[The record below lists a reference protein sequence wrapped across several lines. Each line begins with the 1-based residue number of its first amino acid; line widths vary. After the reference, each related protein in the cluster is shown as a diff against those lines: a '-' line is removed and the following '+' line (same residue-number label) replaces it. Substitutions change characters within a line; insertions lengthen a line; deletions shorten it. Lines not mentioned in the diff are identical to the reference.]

1 MGRAAKERVQ
11 DRRARVR
18 LRPIRHYEQVT
29 RNVSRTCRFFGISRT
44 IFYRWLARYRRA
56 GLVGLRDGQ
65 RGSRHHPYTTPPHIV
80 ALILRVRRER
90 QYGPPRISFFL
101 QRYHQVYVSAPTI
114 QRILKRHRVPRVS
127 LKRYRPGP
135 RRRRE
140 IHIPGQSVQVDVK
153 HLKLGGRRF
162 YQFTAIDEATRYRV
176 LRVYGHNSIKSAT
189 DFIEEVGR
197 RLPMAIQRIQT
208 DHGSE
213 FGTDFTWH
221 LRDLG
226 VIHRQIP
233 RGYPQANGKV
243 ERSHRTDEDEFY
255 RRVIFRTPAELA
267 QKLRQWEHEYNH
279 RRLHLALRG
288 RTPAERLCELRIAA
302 EPVQQLA

>member
-1 MGRAAKERVQ
+1 MGQAAKAREQ
-11 DRRARVR
+11 DRQARGR
-18 LRPIRHYEQVT
+18 LRVLRHYEQVT
-29 RNVSRTCRFFGISRT
+29 RNVSQTCRSLGFHGASST
-44 IFYRWLARYRRA
+44 SGVTGTAKTAWSACATALEGRA
-56 GLVGLRDGQ
+56 
-65 RGSRHHPYTTPPHIV
+65 TTP
-80 ALILRVRRER
+80 LRRPYRHRRPDPA
-90 QYGPPRISFFL
+90 GPPATSVRAPPISLFL
-101 QRYHQVYVSAPTI
+101 QRYHQVYVSPPTI

-140 IHIPGQSVQVDVK
+140 IHVPGQSVQVDVK

-176 LRVYGHNSIKSAT
+176 LRVYAHNSIKSAT
-189 DFIEEVGR
+189 EFIEEVRR

-208 DHGSE
+208 DHASE

-226 VIHRQIP
+226 VIHRQSP

-279 RRLHLALRG
+279 RRLHLALGG
-288 RTPAERLCELRIAA
+288 RTPAERLCELRIAP
-302 EPVQQLA
+302 EPVQPLA